1 MMAGLVGEAGRFRT
15 QGVGV
20 FDDALLMHMAPPA
33 GLVAGQV
40 ADLIAWY
47 GASTLHPLVRSAV
60 FHYEFEFIHPLLRC
74 ELRRN
79 AEQLHARLSS

>member
-1 MMAGLVGEAGRFRT
+1 MMAGLVGESGRFRT

-20 FDDALLMHMAPPA
+20 FDDALLVHMAPPA

-47 GASTLHPLVRSAV
+47 GRPLSTRS
-60 FHYEFEFIHPLLRC
+60 
-74 ELRRN
+74 
-79 AEQLHARLSS
+79 